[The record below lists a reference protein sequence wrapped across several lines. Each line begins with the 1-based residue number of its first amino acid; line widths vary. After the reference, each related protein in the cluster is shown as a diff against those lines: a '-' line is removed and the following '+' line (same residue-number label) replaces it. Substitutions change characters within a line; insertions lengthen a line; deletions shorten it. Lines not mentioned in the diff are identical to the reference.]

1 MLISNL
7 VHHVIL
13 SCREEMFT
21 QALSMPLRST
31 GTYFMYNYSVKACTS
46 FSFFKFNILTD
57 FLRMNEDISATSQKL

>member
-31 GTYFMYNYSVKACTS
+31 GTYFMYNYSVKHALPLAFLT
-46 FSFFKFNILTD
+46 NILTD